1 MEEQIQEYLYNPTVG
16 KIVSFLIGIAVIWM
30 LIKFKKSFLKLRT
43 IIIGIK
49 LRFSSFI
56 GYFLTIIL
64 LTVVLVI
71 NLGT

>member
-1 MEEQIQEYLYNPTVG
+1 MDVNKSY
-16 KIVSFLIGIAVIWM
+16 S
-30 LIKFKKSFLKLRT
+30 KSFLKLRT

-49 LRFSSFI
+49 LRNPVLLV
-56 GYFLTIIL
+56 FLTIIL

>member
-16 KIVSFLIGIAVIWM
+16 KIVSFLIGIAWM
-30 LIKFKKSFLKLRT
+30 LIKILKKSFLKLRT
-43 IIIGIK
+43 INRYK
-49 LRFSSFI
+49 AKKFSSFI

>member
-30 LIKFKKSFLKLRT
+30 LIKAIQKNLFSKLRT

-49 LRFSSFI
+49 LRSSVVS
-56 GYFLTIIL
+56 GYF
-64 LTVVLVI
+64 
-71 NLGT
+71 

>member
-30 LIKFKKSFLKLRT
+30 LIKAIQKNLFLKLRT

-49 LRFSSFI
+49 LSFSSFI

-64 LTVVLVI
+64 LQLF
-71 NLGT
+71 